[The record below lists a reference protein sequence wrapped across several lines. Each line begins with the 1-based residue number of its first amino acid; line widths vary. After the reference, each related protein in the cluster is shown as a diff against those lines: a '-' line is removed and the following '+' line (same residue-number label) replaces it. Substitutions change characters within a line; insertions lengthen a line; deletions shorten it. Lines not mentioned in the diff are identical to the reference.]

1 MTTTDRSSCGYPRN
15 CCQRREHAQE
25 TYLCFA
31 LQNNRN
37 SWAGFYRYVK
47 WRKGNRVN
55 IPMIKDRTGE
65 PVTDPVEMANNL
77 NNYYASL
84 FSHERDIPDITA
96 SDRYEPFSVKANTF
110 RKRLG
115 LIHNKKSVG
124 PDDIPGVILK
134 LGGEAMIP
142 YLT

>member
-37 SWAGFYRYVK
+37 SWAEFYKYVK
-47 WRKGNRVN
+47 RQKGNRVN
-55 IPMIKDRTGE
+55 IPMIKDSNGE
-65 PVTDPVEMANNL
+65 PITDPVEMANNL
-77 NNYYASL
+77 NNYYASV

-96 SDRYEPFSVKANTF
+96 SGRYEPFTVKANTC

-115 LIHNKKSVG
+115 QYPCTIKQ
-124 PDDIPGVILK
+124 
-134 LGGEAMIP
+134 
-142 YLT
+142 T